1 MPGTR
6 SGSRSFCEPGLCE
19 IRANEETLSCFG
31 CKVEFH
37 IKCTGLNDEAVK
49 SAKNENLPGLH
60 WFCTACEEIYIK
72 AFRLPSCKN
81 CLSKTNEDTLLKDTV
96 ESQSKD
102 IKAIQDKMSKIV
114 EHLESFNKL
123 QTEIDK
129 SNASLSNVA
138 ESLNKYEENQKS
150 WAEAVANKTKTN
162 EEEIMKNI
170 TSKVI
175 NTQFKISQDRQ
186 ERENNIMVFNIKEE
200 EKDRKS
206 QEIKDNSVFEDL
218 CREVLELEP
227 PKEVKLYRI
236 GPYIPERIRPIK
248 VIFSNTWDKRKFWS
262 KLYKL
267 KDSKYNQITIKHD
280 MNEEDRKTTKS
291 LLTQAYKQNQ
301 EEKPDNFLYK
311 VRGPPWS
318 QKIVKVF
325 QKN

>member
-1 MPGTR
+1 
-6 SGSRSFCEPGLCE
+6 
-19 IRANEETLSCFG
+19 
-31 CKVEFH
+31 
-37 IKCTGLNDEAVK
+37 
-49 SAKNENLPGLH
+49 
-60 WFCTACEEIYIK
+60 
-72 AFRLPSCKN
+72 
-81 CLSKTNEDTLLKDTV
+81 
-96 ESQSKD
+96 
-102 IKAIQDKMSKIV
+102 MSKIV